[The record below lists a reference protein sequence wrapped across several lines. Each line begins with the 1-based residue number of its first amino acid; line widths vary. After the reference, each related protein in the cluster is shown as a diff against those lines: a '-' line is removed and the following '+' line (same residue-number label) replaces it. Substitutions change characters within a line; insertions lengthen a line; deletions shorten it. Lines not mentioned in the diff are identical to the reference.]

1 MGRGRLLLSSIV
13 MLFFVILPG
22 SALAQKTDSVTVRSG
37 DRMVGE
43 MKGLKRGQ
51 LEFKTDA
58 MSTVYVK
65 WPRIVSVST
74 DKVFEIELAD
84 GRVFFGSLTAGAQD
98 SVMIQ
103 ADSVKLVVPTQS
115 VVSLERIKGNFW
127 DSLDG
132 NVDLGINF
140 TQQNRKTDLNLSGE
154 VHYAHQGAPDDAD
167 KGLRLNKF
175 SSGFAFTKLD
185 YNATFSRQDSTQDIS
200 RYTATLAHLRQL
212 QNRWFWLVGVAGES
226 NSQLSL
232 DFRATLTGGV
242 GRFIKQSNKLDLA
255 LWVGPSYSR
264 EQFTGES
271 PDNSIPL
278 IFAADFEYFT
288 WGTLDTNVSSRL
300 SVIPILDQWGR
311 WRINF
316 TLNVK
321 QEVLK
326 NFYVNVGV
334 NDAFDSD
341 PTAADANTNDFSLTT
356 SFGWTF

>member
-1 MGRGRLLLSSIV
+1 MA
-13 MLFFVILPG
+13 LPAP
-22 SALAQKTDSVTVRSG
+22 ALAQKTDTVAVRNG

-65 WPRIVSVST
+65 WPRVITVTT
-74 DKVFEIELAD
+74 DKVFEIELVD
-84 GRVFFGSLTAGAQD
+84 GRVYFGTLTAGTQD
-98 SVMIQ
+98 SVMIET
-103 ADSVKLVVPTQS
+103 DSDSLTVSTQS
-115 VVSLERIKGNFW
+115 VVDLQRIKGSFW
-127 DSLDG
+127 AALDG

-140 TQQNRKTDLNLSGE
+140 TQQNSKTDMNLSGE
-154 VHYAHQGAPDDAD
+154 VHYAHQGTPARGET
-167 KGLRLNKF
+167 GLRLNRY
-175 SSGFAFTKLD
+175 SSGFAFTRLD
-185 YNATFSRQDSTQDIS
+185 YNATFSRQDSTDDIS
-200 RYTATLAHLRQL
+200 RYTATLGHLRQL
-212 QNRWFWLVGVAGES
+212 RERWFWLLSVGGES

-232 DFRATLTGGV
+232 DFRATLAGGV
-242 GRFIKQSNKLDLA
+242 GRFIKQTNKLDLA
-255 LWVGPSYSR
+255 VWVGPAYSR
-264 EQFTGES
+264 ERFAGES
-271 PDNSIPL
+271 PDNTIPL

-300 SVIPILDQWGR
+300 SILPILDQWGR